1 MFTAFLHT
9 IREAFQRRMSLVLL
23 AVSLMA
29 AGYYVML
36 FRFERAADGSVL
48 VQTAVGLI
56 SLQEFLNFNLPGQ
69 LNHIG
74 TFWLLLGA
82 LAAVPL
88 LTSFHEKGWVELLVS
103 KGVARWE
110 LLLGRY
116 AAAFLQFAAT
126 LLLVCGVPAIH
137 VWMGAGV
144 STWPFVKGA
153 GLILIGYGATLALA
167 TLLAVI
173 QPKVGLVSV
182 LVFAQVFLS
191 PLLTD
196 RKDHFKEMPALE
208 GVAGFFHSL
217 LPRNDEL
224 RRMSIDIFYNQPV
237 DSWTP
242 LWATAIVLVVT
253 LGAACV
259 IFQRKSL

>member
-1 MFTAFLHT
+1 MFTALLHT

-23 AVSLMA
+23 AVSVMA

-36 FRFERAADGSVL
+36 FRFEKAADGSVL

-56 SLQEFLNFNLPGQ
+56 SLQEFLSFNLPGQ

-74 TFWLLLGA
+74 TFWLLLGS
-82 LAAVPL
+82 LSAVPL
-88 LTSFHEKGWVELLVS
+88 LTSFQEKGWVELLVS

-116 AAAFLQFAAT
+116 VAAFLQFAAT
-126 LLLVCGVPAIH
+126 LVLVCGVPAMH
-137 VWMGAGV
+137 VWLGAGV

-153 GLILIGYGATLALA
+153 ALILTGYAATLALA

-173 QPKVGLVSV
+173 QPKLGLVSV

-196 RKDHFKEMPALE
+196 RKDHFREMPALE
-208 GVAGFFHSL
+208 KVADYFYAL

-224 RRMSIDIFYNQPV
+224 RRMSIDLFYNNPV

-242 LWATAIVLVVT
+242 LWATLVVLVVT
-253 LGAACV
+253 LGLACLL
-259 IFQRKSL
+259 FQRKSL

>member
-1 MFTAFLHT
+1 
-9 IREAFQRRMSLVLL
+9 
-23 AVSLMA
+23 
-29 AGYYVML
+29 
-36 FRFERAADGSVL
+36 
-48 VQTAVGLI
+48 
-56 SLQEFLNFNLPGQ
+56 
-69 LNHIG
+69 
-74 TFWLLLGA
+74 
-82 LAAVPL
+82 
-88 LTSFHEKGWVELLVS
+88 
-103 KGVARWE
+103 
-110 LLLGRY
+110 
-116 AAAFLQFAAT
+116 
-126 LLLVCGVPAIH
+126 
-137 VWMGAGV
+137 
-144 STWPFVKGA
+144 VKGA

-167 TLLAVI
+167 TLLAVL

-242 LWATAIVLVVT
+242 LWASIIVLLVT
-253 LGAACV
+253 LTAAC
-259 IFQRKSL
+259 ILFQRKSL